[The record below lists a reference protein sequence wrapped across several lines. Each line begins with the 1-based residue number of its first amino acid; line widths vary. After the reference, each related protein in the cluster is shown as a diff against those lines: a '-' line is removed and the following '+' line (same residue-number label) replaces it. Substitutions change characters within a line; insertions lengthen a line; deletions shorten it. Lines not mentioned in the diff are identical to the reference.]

1 MNKTIVKVF
10 VILGILVLALLIWAF
25 VFGNG
30 LETIFNAIIEP
41 INNIYR
47 AMTGDK
53 ADDKSLIPKWN
64 VASQKNVQSA
74 STQAFAAGT
83 H

>member
-10 VILGILVLALLIWAF
+10 VILGILVLALLVWAF

-47 AMTGDK
+47 AMTGGTEGD
-53 ADDKSLIPKWN
+53 SLIPKWN
-64 VASQKNVQSA
+64 VDSQKNVLNA
-74 STQAFAAGT
+74 STQAFN
-83 H
+83 

>member
-10 VILGILVLALLIWAF
+10 VILGILVLALLVWAF

-47 AMTGDK
+47 AMTGGK
-53 ADDKSLIPKWN
+53 ADASLIPKWN
-64 VASQKNVQSA
+64 VASQKNVASA
-74 STQAFAAGT
+74 SNQAFAKTGG
-83 H
+83 

>member
-10 VILGILVLALLIWAF
+10 VILGILVLALLVWAF

-47 AMTGDK
+47 AMTGGEATD
-53 ADDKSLIPKWN
+53 SLIPKWN
-64 VASQKNVQSA
+64 VASQKNVSNA
-74 STQAFAAGT
+74 STQAFN
-83 H
+83 

>member
-30 LETIFNAIIEP
+30 LETIFNAVINP
-41 INNIYR
+41 INSIYQGI
-47 AMTGDK
+47 TGDTSS
-53 ADDKSLIPKWN
+53 SLIPQWN
-64 VASQKNVQSA
+64 ASNKANNLAAA
-74 STQAFAAGT
+74 SSKAAFK
-83 H
+83 

>member
-30 LETIFNAIIEP
+30 LETIFNAVITP
-41 INNIYR
+41 INDIYR
-47 AMTGDK
+47 SMTGK
-53 ADDKSLIPKWN
+53 PATESLIPKWDSN
-64 VASQKNVQSA
+64 NKANNLASA
-74 STQAFAAGT
+74 SDKAAFK
-83 H
+83 